1 MNGSVGTFFFLSFLF
16 PFLSLFLVFHVHA
29 RKEKKNL
36 QPIRCLGKSE
46 FVNKFIHDAINT
58 DRTTDEFQR
67 RILGITKD
75 EVIAIEIGE
84 IRTSDSARELFIHRY
99 MYSQGQPKEELIIII
114 IIKKNRRKN
123 KKKQKKK
130 KISPWEHD

>member
-1 MNGSVGTFFFLSFLF
+1 MVQLGFLL
-16 PFLSLFLVFHVHA
+16 LVFHVHA
-29 RKEKKNL
+29 FYYNRVRRKERNL

-58 DRTTDEFQR
+58 DRTTDEFQC

-84 IRTSDSARELFIHRY
+84 IRTSDSARELSIHTCIPKV
-99 MYSQGQPKEELIIII
+99 SQ
-114 IIKKNRRKN
+114 KKN
-123 KKKQKKK
+123 
-130 KISPWEHD
+130 

>member
-1 MNGSVGTFFFLSFLF
+1 MNGSVGTFFSFF
-16 PFLSLFLVFHVHA
+16 PFSFLSLFLVFHVYA
-29 RKEKKNL
+29 RKKKINL

-75 EVIAIEIGE
+75 EVIAIEVGE
-84 IRTSDSARELFIHRY
+84 IRTSDSARELFMHTCIPKV
-99 MYSQGQPKEELIIII
+99 SQ
-114 IIKKNRRKN
+114 KKN
-123 KKKQKKK
+123 
-130 KISPWEHD
+130 

>member
-1 MNGSVGTFFFLSFLF
+1 MLSITT
-16 PFLSLFLVFHVHA
+16 A
-29 RKEKKNL
+29 REKKRRSNL

-58 DRTTDEFQR
+58 DSTTDEFQR

-84 IRTSDSARELFIHRY
+84 VRTSDSARELSIHTCIPKV
-99 MYSQGQPKEELIIII
+99 SQ
-114 IIKKNRRKN
+114 KKN
-123 KKKQKKK
+123 
-130 KISPWEHD
+130 

>member
-1 MNGSVGTFFFLSFLF
+1 MVQLGLSSSCCPCACFLLQ
-16 PFLSLFLVFHVHA
+16 PYE
-29 RKEKKNL
+29 EKKRRNL

-75 EVIAIEIGE
+75 EMIAIEIGE
-84 IRTSDSARELFIHRY
+84 IRTSDSAGELFIHTCIPKV
-99 MYSQGQPKEELIIII
+99 SQ
-114 IIKKNRRKN
+114 KN
-123 KKKQKKK
+123 
-130 KISPWEHD
+130 

>member
-1 MNGSVGTFFFLSFLF
+1 MLSITT
-16 PFLSLFLVFHVHA
+16 VR
-29 RKEKKNL
+29 RKKKINL

-84 IRTSDSARELFIHRY
+84 IRTSDSARELFIHTCIIPKV
-99 MYSQGQPKEELIIII
+99 SQ
-114 IIKKNRRKN
+114 KKN
-123 KKKQKKK
+123 
-130 KISPWEHD
+130 

>member
-1 MNGSVGTFFFLSFLF
+1 MVQLGFLLLALLLLIFN
-16 PFLSLFLVFHVHA
+16 VHA
-29 RKEKKNL
+29 FYYNRERKKRRNL

-46 FVNKFIHDAINT
+46 FVNKFVHDAINT

-84 IRTSDSARELFIHRY
+84 IRTSDSARELSIHTCIPKV
-99 MYSQGQPKEELIIII
+99 SQ
-114 IIKKNRRKN
+114 KKN
-123 KKKQKKK
+123 
-130 KISPWEHD
+130 

>member
-1 MNGSVGTFFFLSFLF
+1 MVQLGLSSSSFSFFLLFFFSVCMLSITT
-16 PFLSLFLVFHVHA
+16 A
-29 RKEKKNL
+29 REKKRRNL

-58 DRTTDEFQR
+58 DRATDEFQR

-84 IRTSDSARELFIHRY
+84 IRTSDSARELSIHPY
-99 MYSQGQPKEELIIII
+99 IPKVSQ
-114 IIKKNRRKN
+114 KKN
-123 KKKQKKK
+123 
-130 KISPWEHD
+130 

>member
-1 MNGSVGTFFFLSFLF
+1 MNGSVGISSCFPCACFLLYYN
-16 PFLSLFLVFHVHA
+16 
-29 RKEKKNL
+29 REREKKERNL

-58 DRTTDEFQR
+58 DSTTDEFQR

-84 IRTSDSARELFIHRY
+84 IRTSDSARELSIHRY
-99 MYSQGQPKEELIIII
+99 MYSQGQPK
-114 IIKKNRRKN
+114 RRTN
-123 KKKQKKK
+123 HHHIKKK
-130 KISPWEHD
+130 KKKKNLTVGT

>member
-1 MNGSVGTFFFLSFLF
+1 MNGSVGTFFSFF
-16 PFLSLFLVFHVHA
+16 PFSFLSLFFFFSMCI
-29 RKEKKNL
+29 REKKRRNL

-58 DRTTDEFQR
+58 DRATDEFQR

-84 IRTSDSARELFIHRY
+84 IRTSDSARELSIHTCIPKV
-99 MYSQGQPKEELIIII
+99 SQ
-114 IIKKNRRKN
+114 KKN
-123 KKKQKKK
+123 
-130 KISPWEHD
+130 

>member
-1 MNGSVGTFFFLSFLF
+1 MVQLGLSFLSFSFSFFLF
-16 PFLSLFLVFHVHA
+16 FLFFLFSMCM
-29 RKEKKNL
+29 REKKRRNL

-58 DRTTDEFQR
+58 DSTTDEFQR

-84 IRTSDSARELFIHRY
+84 IRTSDSARELFMHTCIPKV
-99 MYSQGQPKEELIIII
+99 SQ
-114 IIKKNRRKN
+114 KKN
-123 KKKQKKK
+123 
-130 KISPWEHD
+130 

>member
-1 MNGSVGTFFFLSFLF
+1 MRSITTVR
-16 PFLSLFLVFHVHA
+16 
-29 RKEKKNL
+29 RKKKINL

-58 DRTTDEFQR
+58 DSTADEFQR

-84 IRTSDSARELFIHRY
+84 IRTSDSARELSIHTCIPKC
-99 MYSQGQPKEELIIII
+99 QPKEELIIII
-114 IIKKNRRKN
+114 IKKNE
-123 KKKQKKK
+123 KKK

>member
-1 MNGSVGTFFFLSFLF
+1 MNGSVGTFFSFFPLSF
-16 PFLSLFLVFHVHA
+16 FLCLMMCMLSITTVR
-29 RKEKKNL
+29 RKKKINL

-67 RILGITKD
+67 RILGIAKD

-84 IRTSDSARELFIHRY
+84 IRTSDSARELSIHICIPKV
-99 MYSQGQPKEELIIII
+99 SQ
-114 IIKKNRRKN
+114 KKN
-123 KKKQKKK
+123 
-130 KISPWEHD
+130 

>member
-1 MNGSVGTFFFLSFLF
+1 MLYITTV
-16 PFLSLFLVFHVHA
+16 
-29 RKEKKNL
+29 RREKKINL

-67 RILGITKD
+67 RVLGITKD

-84 IRTSDSARELFIHRY
+84 IRTSDSARELSIHTCIPKV
-99 MYSQGQPKEELIIII
+99 SQ
-114 IIKKNRRKN
+114 KN
-123 KKKQKKK
+123 
-130 KISPWEHD
+130 

>member
-1 MNGSVGTFFFLSFLF
+1 MNGSVGTFFSFSFLF

-29 RKEKKNL
+29 RKEKRNL

-84 IRTSDSARELFIHRY
+84 IRTSDSARELFMHTCIPKV
-99 MYSQGQPKEELIIII
+99 SQ
-114 IIKKNRRKN
+114 KKN
-123 KKKQKKK
+123 
-130 KISPWEHD
+130 

>member
-1 MNGSVGTFFFLSFLF
+1 MCM
-16 PFLSLFLVFHVHA
+16 
-29 RKEKKNL
+29 REKKERNL

-58 DRTTDEFQR
+58 DSTTDEFQR

-84 IRTSDSARELFIHRY
+84 IRTSDSARELSMHRCIPKV
-99 MYSQGQPKEELIIII
+99 SQ
-114 IIKKNRRKN
+114 KKN
-123 KKKQKKK
+123 
-130 KISPWEHD
+130 